1 MLWYKKFD
9 YNMKDDLKTMC
20 NEYTE
25 QFDHEPFWT
34 YKSVA
39 NSKMWTIPP
48 LGEKRKRLFDVVDY
62 AVLQNIRSLKKSI
75 TETTGL
81 KLEDDSPVD
90 CIWRFDEKF
99 THCPIHTDAGG
110 EHTGSVVA
118 KISGN
123 FKLHLHEKDEEN
135 SKIVETID
143 IEGLIAL
150 NNTVYPHSVEGQGD
164 LLVFGADKDMV
175 PEEYFANV

>member
-1 MLWYKKFD
+1 M
-9 YNMKDDLKTMC
+9 
-20 NEYTE
+20 
-25 QFDHEPFWT
+25 
-34 YKSVA
+34 
-39 NSKMWTIPP
+39 
-48 LGEKRKRLFDVVDY
+48 
-62 AVLQNIRSLKKSI
+62 
-75 TETTGL
+75 
-81 KLEDDSPVD
+81 
-90 CIWRFDEKF
+90 
-99 THCPIHTDAGG
+99 
-110 EHTGSVVA
+110 VA

-123 FKLHLHEKDEEN
+123 FKLHLHEEDKEN